1 MSKRYFIEELQIPI
15 DSNIPSP
22 SKNRRAQIVKSLKN
36 HLAELNYSIEVFEI
50 YVFDKDNLPLIVIKD
65 TEDNIEVAAL
75 NRIKHELSVSVN
87 IITSSYTQNDEI
99 LTKTLD
105 RLKEFDEEFNYMN
118 LSAINRSNIEVLD
131 KDYVMTEIKIEFVYQ
146 TDIWRA

>member
-15 DSNIPSP
+15 DNNTSSP

-36 HLAELNYSIEVFEI
+36 HLAELNYGIEVFEI

-65 TEDNIEVAAL
+65 TEDNIEAAAL

-99 LTKTLD
+99 LTKTLV

-146 TDIWRA
+146 TEMRRT